1 MPVREI
7 VGKTIGFSLVALAC
21 IAGGLLAIYGPHAAN
36 DYFLFITIPGYLP
49 LGIILIVM
57 GVGAGGLGAFL
68 VGGLLLDARLRGKEE
83 EVHVTPRPGP
93 LGPPPPWG
101 MRNVGRPGAPPVG
114 HPGSTATPQGGGT
127 PRVMSVALSRID
139 APIVIGILIL
149 WTVGFCLWLA
159 PR

>member
-7 VGKTIGFSLVALAC
+7 TGKTIGFGLVALAC
-21 IAGGLLAIYGPHAAN
+21 VAGGILVFYGPHAYN
-36 DYFLFITIPGYLP
+36 DYLNVP
-49 LGIILIVM
+49 LGVLLILM
-57 GVGAGGLGAFL
+57 GLGTGGLGAFL
-68 VGGLLLDARLRGKEE
+68 VASLIVDARMREKEE
-83 EVHVTPRPGP
+83 AVHVTPRPGP

-101 MRNVGRPGAPPVG
+101 MGDVGRPGAPPVS
-114 HPGSTATPQGGGT
+114 HPGASATAQGGGA